1 MPLIHRVQDDDGF
14 PATSEALDYPNG
26 LLAVG
31 GELSPKRLIAAY
43 QRGIFPWYEEPQPV
57 MWWSPDPRSVLF
69 PAELHV
75 SRSLRKTLR
84 QNRFSLSVDRHF
96 EDVLDGCAAA
106 RRDGPGTWIGEAMK
120 SAYARLHKQ
129 GIAHSIEVLNASGEL
144 AGGLYGVALGRIFFG
159 ESMFSTQT
167 DASKVALVGLVDIL
181 TRGGFQLI
189 DCQVES
195 EHMNQLGARNLDR
208 LDFEQWLAHTTPMES
223 DADIW
228 QLPDQCGTLA

>member
-1 MPLIHRVQDDDGF
+1 MPIIHRVQHDDGF
-14 PATSEALDYPNG
+14 PPTSEALEYPNG

-31 GELSPKRLIAAY
+31 GDLSPQRLIAAY

-96 EDVLDGCAAA
+96 EDVLNGCAGA
-106 RRDGPGTWIGEAMK
+106 RQDAPGTWIGEAMK
-120 SAYARLHKQ
+120 SAYAKLHQQ

-159 ESMFSTQT
+159 ESMFSTET

-195 EHMNQLGARNLDR
+195 EHLNQLGAHNINR
-208 LDFEQWLAHTTPMES
+208 LDFEQWLAHTDPMET
-223 DADIW
+223 DAEIW
-228 QLPDQCGTLA
+228 QLPAHCGALA